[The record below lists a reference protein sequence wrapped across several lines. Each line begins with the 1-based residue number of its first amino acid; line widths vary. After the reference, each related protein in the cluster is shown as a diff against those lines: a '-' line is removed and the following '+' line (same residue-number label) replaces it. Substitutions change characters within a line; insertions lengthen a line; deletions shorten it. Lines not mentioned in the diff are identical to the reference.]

1 MGYLNQSSYIANG
14 FSVGN
19 DHPYGFSA
27 KVQTHL
33 DDNPTYNGILRSDL
47 DERKLWD
54 EAMVKELKSLGELG
68 LFKMVKRPSGGNIL
82 QSTWVF
88 KKKRYPDGGLKKHKA
103 RFCVRGDQHIDGVDV
118 FETYASVVSWV
129 IVRLLLVLSLV
140 LGLETQ

>member
-1 MGYLNQSSYIANG
+1 MGYLNQSSYITNG

-54 EAMVKELKSLGELG
+54 EAMVKELKSLGDLG

-118 FETYASVVSWV
+118 FKTYASVVSWV
-129 IVRLLLVLSLV
+129 TVRLLLVLSLV
-140 LGLETQ
+140 LVLET